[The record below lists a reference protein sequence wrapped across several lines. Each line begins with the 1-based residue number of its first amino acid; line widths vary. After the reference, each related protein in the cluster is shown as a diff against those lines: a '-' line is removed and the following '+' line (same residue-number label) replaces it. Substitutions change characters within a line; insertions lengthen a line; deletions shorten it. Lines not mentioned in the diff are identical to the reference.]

1 MKVAFRNFFRNK
13 AVNLTMRSVRYFL
26 PDAEFYC
33 VSFFKKCK
41 DEYDKEES
49 LDPCIKNTYLQTEY
63 VINENKPTDH
73 SDDRLT
79 SGFANRNNGV
89 VFAEGY
95 NAIYN
100 LFKDSE
106 EKVLILAEDHLFTS
120 GAVLK
125 ELVENDFDVALA
137 PWDYGYNGSILAFR
151 PSKVHYAFPIDIKTS
166 QPHVEALLLKVFGEP
181 TPARRVDRLP
191 KAGVDRTAAA
201 RKFSKPPDS
210 RALVTYLIKNRYYA
224 NYFGDGFYTN
234 SSAKIKKAV
243 DKLYKDGPF
252 NVGSNRGVN
261 TNIEDKL

>member
-1 MKVAFRNFFRNK
+1 
-13 AVNLTMRSVRYFL
+13 MRSVRYFL

-137 PWDYGYNGSILAFR
+137 PWDHGYNGSILAFR
-151 PSKVHYAFPIDIKTS
+151 PSKVHYAFPIDIKNP
-166 QPHVEALLLKVFGEP
+166 QPHIEALLLEVFGKP
-181 TPARRVDRLP
+181 TPARRVDRPLEP
-191 KAGVDRTAAA
+191 LVDRTAVA
-201 RKFSKPPDS
+201 RKFSKPTP
-210 RALVTYLIKNRYYA
+210 ALADHPLEIYLIKNRYYL

-234 SSAKIKKAV
+234 SSEKIKKAV

-252 NVGSNRGVN
+252 DVGSGRDVN
-261 TNIEDKL
+261 TDIEDKL

>member
-1 MKVAFRNFFRNK
+1 M
-13 AVNLTMRSVRYFL
+13 

-151 PSKVHYAFPIDIKTS
+151 PSKVHYAFPIDIKNP
-166 QPHVEALLLKVFGEP
+166 QPHIEALLIGMFGKP
-181 TPARRVDRLP
+181 TPACPLEI
-191 KAGVDRTAAA
+191 
-201 RKFSKPPDS
+201 
-210 RALVTYLIKNRYYA
+210 YLMKNRYYL

-234 SSAKIKKAV
+234 SSEKIKKAV

-252 NVGSNRGVN
+252 DVGSGRDVN
-261 TNIEDKL
+261 TDIEDKL

>member
-1 MKVAFRNFFRNK
+1 
-13 AVNLTMRSVRYFL
+13 MRSVRYFL

-33 VSFFKKCK
+33 VSFFKNSK
-41 DEYDKEES
+41 DEYDKEEP
-49 LDPCIKNTYLQTEY
+49 LDPCIKNTYLQTGY
-63 VINENKPTDH
+63 VINEDKPTDH
-73 SDDRLT
+73 PDDELT
-79 SGFANRNNGV
+79 SGYANYNNGV

-137 PWDYGYNGSILAFR
+137 PWDCGYNGSILAFR
-151 PSKVHYAFPIDIKTS
+151 PSKVHCAFPIDVKNP
-166 QPHVEALLLKVFGEP
+166 QPHVEALLIGMFGNHTLTIKVEDGYRGVLKAGAKP
-181 TPARRVDRLP
+181 TPAYP
-191 KAGVDRTAAA
+191 
-201 RKFSKPPDS
+201 FEI
-210 RALVTYLIKNRYYA
+210 YLMKNRYHL

-234 SSAKIKKAV
+234 SSEKIKKAV

-252 NVGSNRGVN
+252 DVGSQRGIN
-261 TNIEDKL
+261 TDIEDKL

>member
-1 MKVAFRNFFRNK
+1 MK
-13 AVNLTMRSVRYFL
+13 SVRYFL

-33 VSFFKKCK
+33 VSFFKKSK

-79 SGFANRNNGV
+79 SGFGNRNNGV

-191 KAGVDRTAAA
+191 KHPGLIA
-201 RKFSKPPDS
+201 P
-210 RALVTYLIKNRYYA
+210 VTYLMKNRYYL

-234 SSAKIKKAV
+234 SSEKIKKAV

-252 NVGSNRGVN
+252 DVGSGRDVN
-261 TNIEDKL
+261 TDIEDKL